1 VKQKITRSFIEN
13 LNQSVNIVN
22 FMEDNYHSDFLF
34 SKSSDWANTN
44 CPLPN
49 HEDNSPSFGVNISN
63 NKYNCFGCN
72 AKGDLINL
80 VQEVEGLNFVEA
92 IQKIA
97 LYANIDIETTDLDM
111 KYLVNELQDSIKKYL
126 KQSEELSDFPGGLD
140 EIHFLLAMSQK
151 VKKFERKYNFDVSVI
166 NWTEK
171 YYKDL
176 ENHIANQDFKQIKI
190 LWKNFSKNSEDKARE
205 LGL

>member
-1 VKQKITRSFIEN
+1 VKQKITRAFIDN
-13 LNQSVNIVN
+13 LNQTVNIVN
-22 FMEDNYHSDFLF
+22 FMEDCYHSDFLF

-97 LYANIDIETTDLDM
+97 VYANIDIETTDLDM
-111 KYLVNELQDSIKKYL
+111 KYLVNELQDTIKKYIS
-126 KQSEELSDFPGGLD
+126 QSEDSDNFPGGLN
-140 EIHFLLAMSQK
+140 EINFLLAMSIK
-151 VKKFERKYNFDVSVI
+151 VKKFERKYHNHIDVV
-166 NWTEK
+166 NWTEE
-171 YYKDL
+171 YYKNL
-176 ENHIANQDFKQIKI
+176 EGLINKQDYKQIKNM
-190 LWKNFSKNSEDKARE
+190 WKNFSKISEEKIKD
-205 LGL
+205 LGI

>member
-1 VKQKITRSFIEN
+1 MTQKITRAFIDH
-13 LNQSVNIVN
+13 LNQSVNIVD
-22 FMEDNYHSDFLF
+22 FMETNYHSDFLF
-34 SKSSDWANTN
+34 SKNSDWANTN
-44 CPLPN
+44 CPLPS
-49 HEDNSPSFGVNISN
+49 HEDNSPSFGVHILN

-97 LYANIDIETTDLDM
+97 VYANIEIETTDLDM

-126 KQSEELSDFPGGLD
+126 NQSEESNDFPGGLN
-140 EIHFLLAMSQK
+140 EINFLLAMSQK
-151 VKKFERKYNFDVSVI
+151 TKIFERKYDFNPLI
-166 NWTEK
+166 LNWTEQF
-171 YYKDL
+171 YKEL
-176 ENHIANQDFKQIKI
+176 ESFISAQNYKQIKS
-190 LWKNFSKNSEDKARE
+190 LWKNFGKISEQQVKE

>member
-1 VKQKITRSFIEN
+1 MKQKITRAFIDN
-13 LNQSVNIVN
+13 LNQTVNIVN
-22 FMEDNYHSDFLF
+22 FMEDCYHSDFLF

-97 LYANIDIETTDLDM
+97 VYANIDIETTDLDM
-111 KYLVNELQDSIKKYL
+111 KYLVNELQDTIKKYIS
-126 KQSEELSDFPGGLD
+126 QSEDSDNFPGGLN
-140 EIHFLLAMSQK
+140 EINFLLAMSIK
-151 VKKFERKYNFDVSVI
+151 VKKFERKYHNHIDVV
-166 NWTEK
+166 NWTEE
-171 YYKDL
+171 YYKNL
-176 ENHIANQDFKQIKI
+176 EGLINKQDYKQIKN
-190 LWKNFSKNSEDKARE
+190 LWKNFSKISEEKIKD
-205 LGL
+205 LGI

>member
-1 VKQKITRSFIEN
+1 MKQKITRSFIEH
-13 LNQSVNIVN
+13 LNQSVNIVT
-22 FMEDNYHSDFLF
+22 FMEDCYHSDFLF

-97 LYANIDIETTDLDM
+97 VYANIDIETTDLDM

-126 KQSEELSDFPGGLD
+126 NQSEESNDFPGGLN

-151 VKKFERKYNFDVSVI
+151 TKKFERKYNNDVQVVE
-166 NWTEK
+166 WTEQ
-171 YYKDL
+171 YYKNL
-176 ENHIANQDFKQIKI
+176 ESLIVAQDYKQIKN
-190 LWKNFSKNSEDKARE
+190 LWKNFSKISEDKIKD

>member
-1 VKQKITRSFIEN
+1 VKQKITRAFIDN
-13 LNQSVNIVN
+13 LNQTVNIVN
-22 FMEDNYHSDFLF
+22 FMEDCYHSDFLF

-97 LYANIDIETTDLDM
+97 VYANIDIETTDLDM
-111 KYLVNELQDSIKKYL
+111 KYLVNELQDTIKKYIS
-126 KQSEELSDFPGGLD
+126 QSEDSDNFPGGLN
-140 EIHFLLAMSQK
+140 EINFLLAMSIK
-151 VKKFERKYNFDVSVI
+151 VKKFERKYHNHIDVV
-166 NWTEK
+166 NWTEE
-171 YYKDL
+171 YYKNL
-176 ENHIANQDFKQIKI
+176 EGLINKQDYKQIKN
-190 LWKNFSKNSEDKARE
+190 LWKNFSKISEEKIKD
-205 LGL
+205 LGI

>member
-1 VKQKITRSFIEN
+1 MKQKITRAFIET
-13 LNQSVNIVN
+13 LNQTVNIVN
-22 FMEDNYHSDFLF
+22 FMEDCYHSEFLF

-49 HEDNSPSFGVNISN
+49 HEDNSPSFGVHISN

-97 LYANIDIETTDLDM
+97 SYANIDIETTDLDM
-111 KYLVNELQDSIKKYL
+111 KYLVNELQDSIKKYIN
-126 KQSEELSDFPGGLD
+126 QSEESNDYPGGLN
-140 EIHFLLAMSQK
+140 EINFLLAFSEK
-151 VKKFERKYNFDVSVI
+151 VKKFERKYSNNPNIV
-166 NWTEK
+166 NWTEE
-171 YYKDL
+171 YYKTL
-176 ENHIANQDFKQIKI
+176 ESLINKQDYKQIKNM
-190 LWKNFSKNSEDKARE
+190 WKNFSKVSEDKAKEFE
-205 LGL
+205 L

>member
-1 VKQKITRSFIEN
+1 MTQKITRNFIEH
-13 LNQSVNIVN
+13 LNQTVNIVD
-22 FMEDNYHSDFLF
+22 FMEENYHSDFLF

-49 HEDNSPSFGVNISN
+49 HDDNSPSFGVNILN

-97 LYANIDIETTDLDM
+97 SYAKIDIETTDLDM
-111 KYLVNELQDSIKKYL
+111 KYLVNEMQDTIKKYL
-126 KQSEELSDFPGGLD
+126 NQTEESFDFPGGLN
-140 EIHFLLAMSQK
+140 EISFLLAMSQK
-151 VKKFERKYNFDVSVI
+151 IKKFERKYNHHSALTQ
-166 NWTEK
+166 WTED
-171 YYKDL
+171 YYKNL
-176 ENHIANQDFKQIKI
+176 ESLIAKQDYKQIKS
-190 LWKNFSKNSEDKARE
+190 LWKNFTKTSEDKAKDFE
-205 LGL
+205 I

>member
-1 VKQKITRSFIEN
+1 
-13 LNQSVNIVN
+13 
-22 FMEDNYHSDFLF
+22 MEDCYHSDFLF

-97 LYANIDIETTDLDM
+97 VYANIDIETTDLDM

-126 KQSEELSDFPGGLD
+126 NQSEESNDFPGGLN

-151 VKKFERKYNFDVSVI
+151 TKKFERKYNNNLQVVE
-166 NWTEK
+166 WTEQ
-171 YYKDL
+171 YYKNL
-176 ENHIANQDFKQIKI
+176 ESLIAAQDYKQIKN
-190 LWKNFSKNSEDKARE
+190 LWKNFSKISEDKIKD

>member
-1 VKQKITRSFIEN
+1 MKQKITRAFIDN
-13 LNQSVNIVN
+13 LNQTVNIVN
-22 FMEDNYHSDFLF
+22 FMEDCYHSDFLF

-97 LYANIDIETTDLDM
+97 VYANIDIETTDLDM
-111 KYLVNELQDSIKKYL
+111 KYLVNELQDTIKKYIS
-126 KQSEELSDFPGGLD
+126 QSEDSDNFPGGLN
-140 EIHFLLAMSQK
+140 EINFLLAMSIK
-151 VKKFERKYNFDVSVI
+151 VKKFERKYHNHIDVV
-166 NWTEK
+166 NWTEE
-171 YYKDL
+171 YYKNL
-176 ENHIANQDFKQIKI
+176 EGLINKQDYKQIKNM
-190 LWKNFSKNSEDKARE
+190 WKNFSKISEEKIKD
-205 LGL
+205 LGI